1 MSSSLFGQPSPANCT
16 WNPVTLS
23 DETCSMTDNCL
34 EREGCQTVNFT
45 VPCDSCFC
53 IDLDWDCPSS
63 CRNCQGCAWVTLN
76 DDDVMS
82 AHYPGCN
89 ENDCHKSNCEH
100 GGEEVLKSG
109 LTYTLIACLSNCEQQ
124 DCEQCEEGCKL
135 TATVRYHSASCED

>member
-1 MSSSLFGQPSPANCT
+1 
-16 WNPVTLS
+16 
-23 DETCSMTDNCL
+23 MTDNCL